1 MPDERLTFT
10 VLGMSCG
17 QCKATI
23 ERALHEL
30 GNVHQVNVD
39 FAERTVTVHGE
50 ELDEERLRRKIDD
63 AGYVVRPY
71 EQAR

>member
-1 MPDERLTFT
+1 MPDEQLTFT

-17 QCKATI
+17 HCKATI

-30 GNVHQVNVD
+30 SNVHQVNVD

-50 ELDEERLRRKIDD
+50 GLDEERLRRGIDE
-63 AGYVVRPY
+63 AGYVVIPH
-71 EQAR
+71 